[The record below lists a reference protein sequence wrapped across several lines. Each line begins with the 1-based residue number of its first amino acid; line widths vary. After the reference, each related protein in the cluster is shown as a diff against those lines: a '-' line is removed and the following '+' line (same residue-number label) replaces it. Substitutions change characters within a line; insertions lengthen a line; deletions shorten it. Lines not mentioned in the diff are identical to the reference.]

1 MCPCGAARVPDPL
14 LGERLEAVERA
25 VEREAEL
32 LGALETSRAQTEE
45 LFTALLEAH
54 ARTLARV
61 RRLTATMRGE
71 AEPAAS
77 NRNGAAS
84 TG

>member
-1 MCPCGAARVPDPL
+1 MPDPL

-32 LGALETSRAQTEE
+32 LSALEASRAETEE
-45 LFTALLEAH
+45 LFTNLLEAH
-54 ARTLARV
+54 SRTLGRL

-71 AEPAAS
+71 VEPAAGQRTGS
-77 NRNGAAS
+77 AS
-84 TG
+84 AG